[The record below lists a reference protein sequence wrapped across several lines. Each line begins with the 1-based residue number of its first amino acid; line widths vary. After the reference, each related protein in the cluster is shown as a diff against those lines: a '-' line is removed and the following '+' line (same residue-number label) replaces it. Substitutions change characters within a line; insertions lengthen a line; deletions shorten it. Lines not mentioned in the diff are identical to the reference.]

1 MFNEKFFSTN
11 SRDLFAYL
19 NLFSLLSARIN
30 IASNKD
36 FTDTIDTIMYEF
48 YIKNNKSLD
57 TKEQSKISL
66 LFHRLGR
73 MSSS

>member
-1 MFNEKFFSTN
+1 MSNEN
-11 SRDLFAYL
+11 
-19 NLFSLLSARIN
+19 
-30 IASNKD
+30 SNKNMQTVKGGIFAQAD
-36 FTDTIDTIMYEF
+36 IDLLKKSLDF

>member
-1 MFNEKFFSTN
+1 MSNEN
-11 SRDLFAYL
+11 SDKNMQTVKGGIFAQADIDLL
-19 NLFSLLSARIN
+19 KKSL
-30 IASNKD
+30 D
-36 FTDTIDTIMYEF
+36 F

-73 MSSS
+73 MSSSWIMSNMLYIA

>member
-1 MFNEKFFSTN
+1 MSNEN
-11 SRDLFAYL
+11 SDKNMQTVKGGIFAQADIDLL
-19 NLFSLLSARIN
+19 KKSL
-30 IASNKD
+30 D
-36 FTDTIDTIMYEF
+36 F

-66 LFHRLGR
+66 LFHRVGR

>member
-1 MFNEKFFSTN
+1 MSNEN
-11 SRDLFAYL
+11 SDKNMQTVKGGIFAQADIDLL
-19 NLFSLLSARIN
+19 KKSL
-30 IASNKD
+30 D
-36 FTDTIDTIMYEF
+36 F

-73 MSSS
+73 MGSK